1 MKRRALE
8 GKALRRF
15 MVQRPRGTRDFGP
28 TEMKRRLAFESLLEE
43 QARRHGFSRVQ
54 TPIFESLDLFTA
66 KSGPGVVSQLYAF
79 QDKGERDL
87 TLRPELTAPVM
98 RMVAEELRNETKPL
112 RLSYY
117 GQCFRYEEFKKGRYR
132 EFYQYGVELIGA
144 TGPLVE
150 AEVIALAINML
161 TEAGLKNWELRI
173 GHVGVLKQVL
183 TGIGLDDTSESGE
196 PPLASAMRFLDKADF
211 DGLTALLEA
220 QSISTDFVAPLK
232 QLSELKGGK
241 ETIASARELLS
252 TMDGVSLE
260 ALDDLESTI
269 NSIGQ
274 LASSPPSLSVNLTV
288 ARGLD
293 YYTGTVFEVHVPE
306 LGGEGQV
313 LGGGSYKLLH
323 LFGLA
328 DLDPCCGF
336 GLGFDRVLL
345 ALEAQAAAE
354 GRSEVV
360 PGEEDE
366 TPLLAMIP
374 FNIEASEVLDL
385 VRELRQSGIRVEIE
399 LRSRKI
405 GKAMGWADSIG
416 ASYALVVGPRD
427 LEQGQAT
434 VKRLADG
441 EQLPVALN
449 TESILSALDA

>member
-1 MKRRALE
+1 
-8 GKALRRF
+8 

-28 TEMKRRLAFESLLEE
+28 SEMKQRLAFESLLEE

-183 TGIGLDDTSESGE
+183 TGIGLSEVSESGE
-196 PPLASAMRFLDKADF
+196 PPLASAMRFLDKEDF
-211 DGLTALLEA
+211 DGLQSLFEK
-220 QSISTDFVAPLK
+220 QSISTDFIAPLQ
-232 QLSELKGGK
+232 QLSELKGGQ

-252 TMDGVSLE
+252 TMKGVSLE
-260 ALDDLESTI
+260 ALDALESTI
-269 NSIGQ
+269 KSIGQ
-274 LASSPPSLSVNLTV
+274 LAPAPPSLAVNFTV

-345 ALEAQAAAE
+345 ALEAQAEAE
-354 GRSEVV
+354 GRDEIV
-360 PGEEDE
+360 PGQADE
-366 TPLLAMIP
+366 APLLAMIP
-374 FNIEASEVLDL
+374 FNVEPSKILDL
-385 VRELRQSGIRVEIE
+385 VREIRSTGVRVEIE

-416 ASYALVVGPRD
+416 AGYALVVGPRD

-434 VKRLADG
+434 VKRLVDG

-449 TESILSALDA
+449 TESILSALNA

>member
-1 MKRRALE
+1 
-8 GKALRRF
+8 

-28 TEMKRRLAFESLLEE
+28 SEMKQRLAFESLLEE

-183 TGIGLDDTSESGE
+183 TGIGLSEVSESGE
-196 PPLASAMRFLDKADF
+196 PPLASAMRFLDKEDF
-211 DGLTALLEA
+211 DGLQSLFEK
-220 QSISTDFVAPLK
+220 QSISTDFIAPLQ
-232 QLSELKGGK
+232 QLSELKGGQ

-252 TMDGVSLE
+252 TMKGVSLE
-260 ALDDLESTI
+260 ALDALESTI
-269 NSIGQ
+269 KSIGQ
-274 LASSPPSLSVNLTV
+274 LAPAPPSLAVNFTV

-345 ALEAQAAAE
+345 ALEAQAEAE
-354 GRSEVV
+354 GRDEIV
-360 PGEEDE
+360 PGQADE
-366 TPLLAMIP
+366 APLLAMIP
-374 FNIEASEVLDL
+374 FNVEPSKILDL
-385 VRELRQSGIRVEIE
+385 VREIRSTGVRVEIE

-416 ASYALVVGPRD
+416 AGYALVVGPRD

-434 VKRLADG
+434 VKRLVDG
-441 EQLPVALN
+441 EQLPVALD
-449 TESILSALDA
+449 TESILSALNA

>member
-1 MKRRALE
+1 
-8 GKALRRF
+8 

-28 TEMKRRLAFESLLEE
+28 KEMKQRLAFESLLEE

-79 QDKGERDL
+79 QDKGERNL

-112 RLSYY
+112 RLSYF

-161 TEAGLKNWELRI
+161 AESGLKNWELRI
-173 GHVGVLKQVL
+173 GHVGILKQVL
-183 TGIGLDDTSESGE
+183 TGIGLSDTADEGE
-196 PPLASAMRFLDKADF
+196 PPLASAMRFLDKEDF
-211 DGLTALLEA
+211 DGLRTLFETN
-220 QSISTDFVAPLK
+220 SISTQFIAPLQ
-232 QLSELKGGK
+232 QLSELTGGV

-252 TMDGVSLE
+252 DMDGVSLD

-269 NSIGQ
+269 TSIGQ
-274 LASSPPSLSVNLTV
+274 LAPAPPSLSVNLTV

-345 ALEAQAAAE
+345 ALETQAAAE
-354 GRSEVV
+354 GRDEIV
-360 PGEEDE
+360 PGQNDE

-374 FNIEASEVLDL
+374 FNIDSSEILDL
-385 VRELRQSGIRVEIE
+385 VRELRHSGVRVEIE

-405 GKAMGWADSIG
+405 GKAMGWADSID
-416 ASYALVVGPRD
+416 ATYALVIGPRD

-441 EQLPVALN
+441 EQRPVALT
-449 TESILSALDA
+449 TESILSAFNA

>member
-1 MKRRALE
+1 
-8 GKALRRF
+8 

-28 TEMKRRLAFESLLEE
+28 SEMKQRLAFESLLEE

-173 GHVGVLKQVL
+173 GHVGVLKQVI
-183 TGIGLDDTSESGE
+183 TGIGLSEVSESGE
-196 PPLASAMRFLDKADF
+196 PPLASAMRFLDKEDF
-211 DGLTALLEA
+211 DGLQSLFEK
-220 QSISTDFVAPLK
+220 QSIPTDFIAPLR
-232 QLSELKGGK
+232 QLSEMKGGQ

-252 TMDGVSLE
+252 TMRGVSLE

-269 NSIGQ
+269 KSIGQ
-274 LASSPPSLSVNLTV
+274 LAPAPPSLAVNFTV

-345 ALEAQAAAE
+345 ALEAQAKAE
-354 GRSEVV
+354 GRDEIV
-360 PGEEDE
+360 PGQADE
-366 TPLLAMIP
+366 APLLAMIP
-374 FNIEASEVLDL
+374 FNVEPSKILDL
-385 VRELRQSGIRVEIE
+385 VREIRSTGVRVEIE

-416 ASYALVVGPRD
+416 AGYALVVGPRD

-441 EQLPVALN
+441 EQLPVALD
-449 TESILSALDA
+449 TESILSALNA

>member
-1 MKRRALE
+1 
-8 GKALRRF
+8 

-28 TEMKRRLAFESLLEE
+28 KEMKQRLAFESLLEE

-79 QDKGERDL
+79 QDKGERNL

-112 RLSYY
+112 RLSYF

-161 TEAGLKNWELRI
+161 AESGLKNWELRI
-173 GHVGVLKQVL
+173 GHVGILKQVL
-183 TGIGLDDTSESGE
+183 TGIGLSDTADEGE
-196 PPLASAMRFLDKADF
+196 PPLASAMRFLDKEDF
-211 DGLTALLEA
+211 DGLRTLFETN
-220 QSISTDFVAPLK
+220 SISTQFIAPLQ
-232 QLSELKGGK
+232 QLSELTGGV

-252 TMDGVSLE
+252 DMDGVSLD

-269 NSIGQ
+269 TSIGQ
-274 LASSPPSLSVNLTV
+274 LAPAPPSLSVNLTV

-345 ALEAQAAAE
+345 ALETQAAAE
-354 GRSEVV
+354 GRDEIV
-360 PGEEDE
+360 PGQNDE

-374 FNIEASEVLDL
+374 FNIDSSEILDL
-385 VRELRQSGIRVEIE
+385 VRELRHSGVRVEIE

-416 ASYALVVGPRD
+416 ATYALVIGPRD

-441 EQLPVALN
+441 EQLPVALT
-449 TESILSALDA
+449 TESILSVFNA

>member
-1 MKRRALE
+1 
-8 GKALRRF
+8 

-28 TEMKRRLAFESLLEE
+28 KEMKQRLAFESLLEE

-79 QDKGERDL
+79 QDKGERNL

-112 RLSYY
+112 RLSYF

-161 TEAGLKNWELRI
+161 AESGLKNWELRI
-173 GHVGVLKQVL
+173 GHVGILKQVL
-183 TGIGLDDTSESGE
+183 TGIGLSDTADEGE
-196 PPLASAMRFLDKADF
+196 PPLASAMRFLDKEDF
-211 DGLTALLEA
+211 DGLRTLFETN
-220 QSISTDFVAPLK
+220 SISTQFIAPLQ
-232 QLSELKGGK
+232 QLSELTGGV

-252 TMDGVSLE
+252 DMDGVSLD

-269 NSIGQ
+269 TSIGQ
-274 LASSPPSLSVNLTV
+274 LAPAPPSLSVNLTV

-345 ALEAQAAAE
+345 ALETQAAAE
-354 GRSEVV
+354 GRDEIV
-360 PGEEDE
+360 PGQNDE

-374 FNIEASEVLDL
+374 FNIDSSEILGL
-385 VRELRQSGIRVEIE
+385 VRELRHSGVRVEIE

-416 ASYALVVGPRD
+416 ATYALVIGPRD

-441 EQLPVALN
+441 EQLPVALT
-449 TESILSALDA
+449 TESILSAFNA